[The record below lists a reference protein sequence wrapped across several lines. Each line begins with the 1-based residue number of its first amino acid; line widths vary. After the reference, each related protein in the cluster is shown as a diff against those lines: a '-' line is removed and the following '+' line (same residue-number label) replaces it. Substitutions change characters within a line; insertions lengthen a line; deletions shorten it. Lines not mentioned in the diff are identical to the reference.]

1 MSRIYDMIKGLLP
14 KKVSA
19 NSGNSANNPNV
30 RKKNW
35 RRYAKANRCFKKRK
49 TVLGKYGCY
58 AWNHLCED
66 NENQIYDNQ
75 QDWSA
80 KQ

>member
-19 NSGNSANNPNV
+19 NSGNSDELPKRSEEELETICESKSLLQKTQDMN
-30 RKKNW
+30 RK
-35 RRYAKANRCFKKRK
+35 YA
-49 TVLGKYGCY
+49 CY

-66 NENQIYDNQ
+66 NENQICDNQ
-75 QDWSA
+75 QDW
-80 KQ
+80 